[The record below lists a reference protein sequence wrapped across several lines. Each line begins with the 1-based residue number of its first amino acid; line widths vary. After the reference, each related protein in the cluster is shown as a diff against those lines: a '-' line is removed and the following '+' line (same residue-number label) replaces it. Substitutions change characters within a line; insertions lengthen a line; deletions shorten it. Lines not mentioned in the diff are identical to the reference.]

1 MTNKLYI
8 VTVSF
13 EYACLAEDE
22 YEAASFKE
30 EAFHD
35 DGGTNTHA
43 KLAVT
48 GPVPCRPRGW
58 TDDTLI
64 YGAPRGSDL
73 RLDAAIAAEKNR
85 VEQENRDAELSER
98 QLWLSVDA
106 SKDEDLK

>member
-1 MTNKLYI
+1 MTKKLYI
-8 VTVSF
+8 VSVGF
-13 EYACLAEDE
+13 EYACLADDE
-22 YEAASFKE
+22 HDALRFKE
-30 EAFHD
+30 EALHD
-35 DGGTNTHA
+35 EGEPSAVA

-48 GPVPCRPRGW
+48 GPVPYRPRGW
-58 TDDTLI
+58 TDDVLI
-64 YGAPRGSDL
+64 YGAPRGIDL